1 MRSQDLTMEVRKGL
15 DMFESVKNVF
25 RLKEIRVKLLFTL
38 LMLIIIRFGSQLPV
52 PGVDRTYFSRWFAQQ
67 TGDSFSFIDAFTGG
81 SFLNMSIL
89 ALNITPYITSS
100 IIIQLLTIAI
110 PKLEEMQ
117 REGEEGRKMMIAIT
131 RYVTVA
137 LALIESAA
145 MAIGFGRNGLLEDYN
160 VVNVILVI
168 ATLTAGSSFLMW
180 IGEQITDK
188 GVGNGIS
195 IVLTIN
201 IVSRM
206 PQDIVS
212 LFTQF
217 VTSQSN
223 VGLAS
228 VAAVV
233 IIAVIV
239 VMVIMVILLNDAERR
254 IPVQYAQKLQGRR
267 MMNANTSSIPLKVNT
282 AGVMPIIF
290 ASSIMEFPGIISSL
304 VGYKGTGVWS
314 EVLRYL
320 SSSYWCN
327 PNYPKYSIGLA
338 VYVLLLVFFAYFYT
352 SITFNPLEIADN
364 LKKRGGFIPGIR
376 PGKPTS
382 DYLNRILNYVIFIG
396 AVGLTI
402 VGILPFI
409 FRGFFNASISFGGTS
424 LIIVVSVILE
434 TIKQV
439 ESMMMVRNY
448 KGFLND

>member
-1 MRSQDLTMEVRKGL
+1 ML
-15 DMFESVKNVF
+15 ESVKNVF
-25 RLKEIRVKLLFTL
+25 RLKEIRQKLIYTL
-38 LMLIIIRFGSQLPV
+38 LMMVVIRIGSQLPA
-52 PGVDRTYFSRWFAQQ
+52 PGIDRTYFSNWFAAQ
-67 TGDSFSFIDAFTGG
+67 TGDAFSFVDAFTGG

-117 REGEEGRKMMIAIT
+117 REGEEGRKLLVSIT

-137 LALIESAA
+137 LALMEASA
-145 MAIGFGRNGLLEDYN
+145 MAIGFGRQGLLQEYN
-160 VVNVILVI
+160 AINIIMVIC
-168 ATLTAGSSFLMW
+168 TLTAGSAFLMW
-180 IGEQITDK
+180 VGEQITEK

-195 IVLTIN
+195 IVLAIN
-201 IVSRM
+201 IISRM
-206 PQDIVS
+206 PQDIAS

-217 VTSQSN
+217 VFGKTIAIG
-223 VGLAS
+223 V
-228 VAAVV
+228 VAAVI
-233 IIAVIV
+233 IIAIIV
-239 VMVIMVILLNDAERR
+239 AMVVLVILLNDAERR
-254 IPVQYAQKLQGRR
+254 IPVQYAQKIQGRR
-267 MMNANTSSIPLKVNT
+267 LVGGANSVIPLKVNT

-290 ASSIMEFPGIISSL
+290 ASSIMEFPVIISTL
-304 VGYKGTGVWS
+304 AGYKGTGVWS

-327 PNYPKYSIGLA
+327 PSQIKYTLG
-338 VYVLLLVFFAYFYT
+338 LLVYIAMLIFFAYFYT

-382 DYLNRILNYVIFIG
+382 DYLNRILNYIIFIG
-396 AVGLTI
+396 ACGLTI

-409 FRGFFNASISFGGTS
+409 FRGVFNASVSFGGTS
-424 LIIVVSVILE
+424 LIIVVSVVLE
-434 TIKQV
+434 TIKQI

>member
-1 MRSQDLTMEVRKGL
+1 ML
-15 DMFESVKNVF
+15 ESVKNVF
-25 RLKEIRVKLLFTL
+25 RLKEIRQKLIYTL
-38 LMLIIIRFGSQLPV
+38 LMMVVIRIGSQLPA
-52 PGVDRTYFSRWFAQQ
+52 PGIDRTYFSNWFAAQ
-67 TGDSFSFIDAFTGG
+67 TGDAFSFVDAFTGG

-117 REGEEGRKMMIAIT
+117 REGEEGRKLLVSIT

-137 LALIESAA
+137 LALMEASA
-145 MAIGFGRNGLLEDYN
+145 MAIGFGRQGLLQEYN
-160 VVNVILVI
+160 AINIIMVIC
-168 ATLTAGSSFLMW
+168 TLTAGSAFLMW
-180 IGEQITDK
+180 IGEQITEK

-195 IVLTIN
+195 IVLAIN
-201 IVSRM
+201 IISRM
-206 PQDIVS
+206 PQDIAS
-212 LFTQF
+212 LFSQF
-217 VTSQSN
+217 VFGKTIAI
-223 VGLAS
+223 GALA
-228 VAAVV
+228 ALI

-239 VMVIMVILLNDAERR
+239 LMVVMVIILNDAERR
-254 IPVQYAQKLQGRR
+254 IPVQYAQKIQGRR
-267 MMNANTSSIPLKVNT
+267 LVGGANSVIPLKVNT

-290 ASSIMEFPGIISSL
+290 ASSLMEFPVIISTL
-304 VGYKGTGVWS
+304 AGYKGTGIWS

-327 PNYPKYSIGLA
+327 PIQIKYSIGLL
-338 VYVLLLVFFAYFYT
+338 VYIVLLVFFAYFYT
-352 SITFNPLEIADN
+352 SITFNPIEIADN

-382 DYLNRILNYVIFIG
+382 EYLNRILNYIIFIG
-396 AVGLTI
+396 AIGLTI

-409 FRGFFNASISFGGTS
+409 FRGVFNASVSFGGTS
-424 LIIVVSVILE
+424 LIIVVSVVLE
-434 TIKQV
+434 TIKQI

>member
-1 MRSQDLTMEVRKGL
+1 ML
-15 DMFESVKNVF
+15 ESVKNVF
-25 RLKEIRVKLLFTL
+25 RLKEIRQKLIYTL
-38 LMLIIIRFGSQLPV
+38 LMMVVIRIGSQLPA
-52 PGVDRTYFSRWFAQQ
+52 PGIDRTYFSNWFAAQ
-67 TGDSFSFIDAFTGG
+67 TGDAFSFVDAFTGG

-117 REGEEGRKMMIAIT
+117 REGEEGRKLLVSIT

-137 LALIESAA
+137 LALMEASA
-145 MAIGFGRNGLLEDYN
+145 MAIGFGRQGLLQEYN
-160 VVNVILVI
+160 AINIIMVIC
-168 ATLTAGSSFLMW
+168 TLTAGSAFLMW
-180 IGEQITDK
+180 IGEQITEK

-195 IVLTIN
+195 IVLAIN
-201 IVSRM
+201 IISRM
-206 PQDIVS
+206 PQDIAS
-212 LFTQF
+212 LFSQF
-217 VTSQSN
+217 VFGKTIAI
-223 VGLAS
+223 GALA
-228 VAAVV
+228 ALI

-239 VMVIMVILLNDAERR
+239 LMVVMVIILNDAERR
-254 IPVQYAQKLQGRR
+254 IPVQYAQKIQGRR
-267 MMNANTSSIPLKVNT
+267 LVGGANSVIPLKVNT

-290 ASSIMEFPGIISSL
+290 ASSLMEFPVIISTL
-304 VGYKGTGVWS
+304 AGYKGTGIWS

-327 PNYPKYSIGLA
+327 PSQIKYSIGLL
-338 VYVLLLVFFAYFYT
+338 VYIVLLVFFAYFYT
-352 SITFNPLEIADN
+352 SITFNPIEIADN

-382 DYLNRILNYVIFIG
+382 EYLNRILNYIIFIG
-396 AVGLTI
+396 AIGLTI

-409 FRGFFNASISFGGTS
+409 FRGVFNASVSFGGTS
-424 LIIVVSVILE
+424 LIIVVSVVLE
-434 TIKQV
+434 TIKQI

>member
-1 MRSQDLTMEVRKGL
+1 ML
-15 DMFESVKNVF
+15 ESLNNVKNVF
-25 RLKEIRVKLLFTL
+25 KLKEIREKLLYTF
-38 LMLIIIRFGSQLPV
+38 LMMIVIRLGSQLPV
-52 PGVDRTYFSRWFAQQ
+52 PGVDRTYFSNWFAAQ
-67 TGDSFSFIDAFTGG
+67 TGDAFSFVDAFTGG

-117 REGEEGRKMMIAIT
+117 REGEEGRKLLVSIT

-137 LALIESAA
+137 LALMEGAA
-145 MAIGFGRNGLLEDYN
+145 MAIGFGRQGLLENYN
-160 VVNVILVI
+160 AINIIMVIC
-168 ATLTAGSSFLMW
+168 TLTAGSAFLMW
-180 IGEQITDK
+180 VGEQITEK

-195 IVLTIN
+195 IVLAIN
-201 IVSRM
+201 IISRM
-206 PQDIVS
+206 PQDIAS

-217 VTSQSN
+217 VFGKTIAIG
-223 VGLAS
+223 V
-228 VAAVV
+228 VAAVI
-233 IIAVIV
+233 IIAIIV
-239 VMVIMVILLNDAERR
+239 AMVVMVILLNDAERR
-254 IPVQYAQKLQGRR
+254 IPVQYAQKIQGRR
-267 MMNANTSSIPLKVNT
+267 LVGGANSVIPLKVNT

-290 ASSIMEFPGIISSL
+290 ASSIMEFPVIISTL
-304 VGYKGTGVWS
+304 AGYKGTGVWS

-327 PNYPKYSIGLA
+327 PGQIKYSIGLL
-338 VYVLLLVFFAYFYT
+338 VYIAMLIFFAYFYT

-382 DYLNRILNYVIFIG
+382 DYLNRILNYIIFIG
-396 AVGLTI
+396 ACGLTI

-409 FRGFFNASISFGGTS
+409 FRGVFNASVSFGGTS
-424 LIIVVSVILE
+424 LIIVVSVVLE
-434 TIKQV
+434 TIKQI

>member
-1 MRSQDLTMEVRKGL
+1 ML
-15 DMFESVKNVF
+15 ESVKNVF
-25 RLKEIRVKLLFTL
+25 KMKEIRGKLLFTFF
-38 LMLIIIRFGSQLPV
+38 MLVVIRCGSQLPA
-52 PGVDRTYFSRWFAQQ
+52 PGIDRNYFSSWFSSQSSDA
-67 TGDSFSFIDAFTGG
+67 FSFVDAFTGG

-117 REGEEGRKMMIAIT
+117 REGEEGRKMLVSIT

-137 LALIESAA
+137 LALMESAA
-145 MAIGFGRNGLLEDYN
+145 MAIGFGRQGLLEEYN
-160 VVNVILVI
+160 AINIIMVI
-168 ATLTAGSSFLMW
+168 ATLTAGSAFLMW

-201 IVSRM
+201 IISRM
-206 PQDIVS
+206 PQDITS

-217 VTSQSN
+217 VSGKTIA
-223 VGLAS
+223 VGT
-228 VAAVV
+228 VAAVI

-239 VMVIMVILLNDAERR
+239 FMVVLVILLNDAERR
-254 IPVQYAQKLQGRR
+254 IPVQYAQKIQGRR
-267 MMNANTSSIPLKVNT
+267 LVGGANSSIPLKVNT

-290 ASSIMEFPGIISSL
+290 AASIMEFPGIISSL
-304 VGYKGTGVWS
+304 AGYHGTGIWS
-314 EVLRYL
+314 EILRYL

-327 PNYPKYSIGLA
+327 PHYIKYSIGLI

-382 DYLNRILNYVIFIG
+382 DYLNRILNYIIFIG

-402 VGILPFI
+402 VGVIPFF
-409 FRGFFNASISFGGTS
+409 FRGVFNAEVSFGGTS
-424 LIIVVSVILE
+424 LIIVVSVVLE
-434 TIKQV
+434 TIKQI
-439 ESMMMVRNY
+439 ESMMMVKSY
-448 KGFLND
+448 KGFLNS

>member
-1 MRSQDLTMEVRKGL
+1 M
-15 DMFESVKNVF
+15 F
-25 RLKEIRVKLLFTL
+25 RLKEIRQKLLYTL
-38 LMLIIIRFGSQLPV
+38 MMMVVIRIGSQLPA
-52 PGVDRTYFSRWFAQQ
+52 PGIDRTYFSNWFAAQ
-67 TGDSFSFIDAFTGG
+67 TGDAFSFVDAFTGG

-117 REGEEGRKMMIAIT
+117 REGEEGRKLLVSIT

-137 LALIESAA
+137 LALMEAAA
-145 MAIGFGRNGLLEDYN
+145 MAIGFGRQGLLQEYN
-160 VVNVILVI
+160 AINIIMVIC
-168 ATLTAGSSFLMW
+168 TLTAGSAFLMW
-180 IGEQITDK
+180 VGEQITEK

-195 IVLTIN
+195 IVLAIN
-201 IVSRM
+201 IISRM
-206 PQDIVS
+206 PQDIAS
-212 LFTQF
+212 LFSQF
-217 VTSQSN
+217 VFGKTIAI
-223 VGLAS
+223 GA
-228 VAAVV
+228 VAAVI
-233 IIAVIV
+233 IIAIIVLMV
-239 VMVIMVILLNDAERR
+239 VMVIILNDAERR
-254 IPVQYAQKLQGRR
+254 IPVQYAQKIQGRR
-267 MMNANTSSIPLKVNT
+267 LVGGASSVIPLKVNT

-290 ASSIMEFPGIISSL
+290 ASSLMEFPVIISTL
-304 VGYKGTGVWS
+304 AGYKGTGIWS

-327 PNYPKYSIGLA
+327 PSQPKYTIGLL
-338 VYVLLLVFFAYFYT
+338 VYIVLLVFFAYFYT

-382 DYLNRILNYVIFIG
+382 EYLTRILNYIIFIG
-396 AVGLTI
+396 AIGLTI

-409 FRGFFNASISFGGTS
+409 FRGVFNASVSFGGTS
-424 LIIVVSVILE
+424 LIIVVSVVLE
-434 TIKQV
+434 TIKQI